1 MNSMKCIEPSYIRIQ
16 ISVQESRVHKSQHTL
31 RVPTGDIYSYFMNW
45 SFHNKDKIVTWNRW
59 PVPICKLV
67 LAAVAPRALS
77 SQSHGDHS
85 HSATE

>member
-1 MNSMKCIEPSYIRIQ
+1 MNSMKFIEPSYIRIQ

-31 RVPTGDIYSYFMNW
+31 RVATGDIYFMNW
-45 SFHNKDKIVTWNRW
+45 SFHNKDKRVTWIRW

-67 LAAVAPRALS
+67 LATVAPRALHS
-77 SQSHGDHS
+77 RSHGDHS